1 MRAISHHLLVSLLDW
16 RISTSRSLFSLRT
29 IMSQSDHSSAFTTP
43 RLVLKKV
50 LAKSQHEGDGA
61 VVRRGIGRSE
71 LKNLDPFLMLDHFS
85 VSPPAGFP
93 DHPHRGFEIVTYMLE
108 LAGILLDTA
117 NLRDPRC
124 SSKDKYMASLLIN
137 GAPIITS
144 ADSRSVQIGMSCIGI
159 SIGQLLSHA
168 ENLAQE
174 ITRFQLSEKLRALIV
189 VSGYYNDEKN
199 FKREVLISMESA
211 KQLESL
217 LFFFDFNA
225 SRLPLK
231 SLHFPGEVEEQIE
244 YLEKLVPNW
253 IYKKLCRS
261 GHGSCNSRWHF
272 SFGDCGVDLRCV

>member
-1 MRAISHHLLVSLLDW
+1 MRHYINK
-16 RISTSRSLFSLRT
+16 IYLF
-29 IMSQSDHSSAFTTP
+29 
-43 RLVLKKV
+43 
-50 LAKSQHEGDGA
+50 EGGNKPK
-61 VVRRGIGRSE
+61 R
-71 LKNLDPFLMLDHFS
+71 
-85 VSPPAGFP
+85 
-93 DHPHRGFEIVTYMLE
+93 
-108 LAGILLDTA
+108 
-117 NLRDPRC
+117 
-124 SSKDKYMASLLIN
+124 
-137 GAPIITS
+137 

-231 SLHFPGEVEEQIE
+231 SLHFPVQKWPW
-244 YLEKLVPNW
+244 KLQ
-253 IYKKLCRS
+253 
-261 GHGSCNSRWHF
+261 
-272 SFGDCGVDLRCV
+272 